1 VSTTETVVPTPQ
13 ATATHEFVQIIVPL
27 LPTVTEAA
35 TAVAILPP
43 PTAAATQPPA
53 EAPAIAPNQW
63 LGYAIFGMIVFGLG
77 AMLLLAKR

>member
-1 VSTTETVVPTPQ
+1 VNPTESAVLTPQ
-13 ATATHEFVQIIVPL
+13 ATATREFVQVIAPL
-27 LPTVTEAA
+27 LPTGTEAA

-53 EAPAIAPNQW
+53 EALAIVPNQW
-63 LGYAIFGMIVFGLG
+63 LSYALFGVIVFGLG